1 MIVSFAAYD
10 LWLDW
15 RRLHPFLARHWV
27 DYEPGI
33 HLSQLQMQS
42 GTTGI
47 NALRIYN
54 PTKQGLDHD
63 PDGLFIRRWVPELAT
78 VPLAYLHRPWLMP
91 RGVQQQAD
99 CRLGADY
106 PRPVV
111 RHSAA
116 AAQARA
122 RITAVRK
129 RPATQQQVAEVL
141 DQHGSRV
148 RRSGASTF
156 RHNQS
161 GKQNERQGQQRLGL

>member
-1 MIVSFAAYD
+1 MVVSFAAYD

-33 HLSQLQMQS
+33 HLCQLQMQS

-63 PDGLFIRRWVPELAT
+63 PDGIFIRRWVLELAN
-78 VPLAYLHRPWLMP
+78 VPLPYLHRPWLMP
-91 RGVQQQAD
+91 RSVQQQAG
-99 CRLGADY
+99 CRIGTDY

-111 RHSAA
+111 KHDAA

-129 RPATQQQVAEVL
+129 RPEIQRQAAEVL
-141 DQHGSRV
+141 DQHGSRA
-148 RRSGASTF
+148 RRARTFPLRPEKSGTKGTSS
-156 RHNQS
+156 Q
-161 GKQNERQGQQRLGL
+161 QGRLGL